1 MNNITEC
8 YKEAEKAVR
17 EYFKDVNEN
26 DFAVHKLVYYHGE
39 AGFSF
44 SCGYCHMPV
53 KEKDHTCKW
62 CGKEFRR

>member
-1 MNNITEC
+1 MNNIAEY
-8 YKEAEKAVR
+8 YKAAE
-17 EYFKDVNEN
+17 N
-26 DFAVHKLVYYHGE
+26 AVHKIVYYHGE

-53 KEKDHTCKW
+53 NEKDHTCKW